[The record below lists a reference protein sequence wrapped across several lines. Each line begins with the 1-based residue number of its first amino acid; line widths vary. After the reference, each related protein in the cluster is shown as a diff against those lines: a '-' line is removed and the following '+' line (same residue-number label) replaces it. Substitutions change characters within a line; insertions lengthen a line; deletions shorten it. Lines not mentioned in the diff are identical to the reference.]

1 MGENRSFARDWQLL
15 KLTRDWKPK
24 DRSNEIVQRL
34 LAENDTTVNAH
45 IDAIL
50 NDMAKKDA
58 ADILQRMHSQMDKTT
73 LIEGILLISGIAY
86 DTANDGQEKR
96 YMIRKAVK
104 SSEANSVFD
113 VNMNP
118 VYLRSF
124 IETIAPESE
133 ILDRGDHFTLVMQE

>member
-34 LAENDTTVNAH
+34 LASNDPTVTAH
-45 IDAIL
+45 IEAIL
-50 NDMAKKDA
+50 KDMGKADA
-58 ADILQRMHSQMDKTT
+58 TGMIQRMHPQMEKGT

-86 DTANDGQEKR
+86 ETSDEGKEKR
-96 YMIRKAVK
+96 YMIKKAANSVDT
-104 SSEANSVFD
+104 NSVFD
-113 VNMNP
+113 VNVNA
-118 VYLRSF
+118 VYIRSF

-133 ILDRGDHFTLVMQE
+133 ILDRGDHFTLVM

>member
-1 MGENRSFARDWQLL
+1 MAENRSFARDWQLL

-34 LAENDTTVNAH
+34 LAENDPTVTAH

-50 NDMAKKDA
+50 KDMAKRDA
-58 ADILQRMHSQMDKTT
+58 TDILKRMHSQMDKTT

-86 DTANDGQEKR
+86 DTQSDGQDKR

-104 SSEANSVFD
+104 PAEANGVFD
-113 VNMNP
+113 VNMNA

-133 ILDRGDHFTLVMQE
+133 ILDRGDHFTLLMKE